1 MLAETVSYVTV
12 GCCAAHACGQSAVY
26 FTVQAI
32 DAMPWPKRSQHAQ
45 YQTGHSAGG
54 AASCVVII
62 IIQL

>member
-1 MLAETVSYVTV
+1 M
-12 GCCAAHACGQSAVY
+12 CCSSMWLHLISQSAVS

-54 AASCVVII
+54 AASCVVIL
-62 IIQL
+62 QL